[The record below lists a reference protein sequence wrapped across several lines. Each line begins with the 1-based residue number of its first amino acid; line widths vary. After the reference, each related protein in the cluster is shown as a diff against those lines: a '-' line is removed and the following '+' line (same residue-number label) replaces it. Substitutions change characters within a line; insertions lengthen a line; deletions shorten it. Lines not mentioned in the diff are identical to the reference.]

1 MVDLSITPEEVLG
14 RARTELIHP
23 TPPMA
28 VLDSSVPLQVFPI
41 TGAEAEEV
49 LPTVPV
55 PEAMEVMAEVVV
67 VLSVLPQ
74 EVLA

>member
-1 MVDLSITPEEVLG
+1 
-14 RARTELIHP
+14 
-23 TPPMA
+23 MA

-55 PEAMEVMAEVVV
+55 PEAMEVMAEEVV